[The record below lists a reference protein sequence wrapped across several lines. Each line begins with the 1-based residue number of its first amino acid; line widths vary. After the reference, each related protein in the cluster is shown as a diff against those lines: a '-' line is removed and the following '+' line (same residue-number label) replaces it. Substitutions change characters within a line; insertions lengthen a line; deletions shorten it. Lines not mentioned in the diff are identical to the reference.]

1 MGLPCHILRSNA
13 DKLGRGAAA
22 RKLAQMRRALADEG
36 FAASV
41 QLFSAMAGQ
50 GVDEARVTL
59 ATWPARAED
68 VESRLN
74 GSSLVR

>member
-1 MGLPCHILRSNA
+1 VGLPCHILRSNA

-41 QLFSAMAGQ
+41 QLFPGHGRAGC
-50 GVDEARVTL
+50 GRGARDAGDL
-59 ATWPARAED
+59 A
-68 VESRLN
+68 
-74 GSSLVR
+74 GSG